1 MLDALITVNTSP
13 NFNYAISYKGMRSLG
28 KYINVRSN
36 NSNFKLAFLIK
47 DKSQAVG
54 FDPSKKV
61 ADIAL
66 ENYDDFNTLD
76 GQLGDGDLGITI
88 SKGLLSIKDN
98 LTLSS
103 PYDKSWI
110 GLYQDVNSCD
120 YAEPSGGWFWI
131 DTDDNKDPTNTNLNQ
146 NPLLEVTKTATVTDS
161 NSNGLNDAG
170 DIIVYT
176 ITLENKGNVTLS
188 SPTFNEY
195 LIDGEGTNITS
206 ALVGPTYN

>member
-1 MLDALITVNTSP
+1 MVINSTNEHNYLI
-13 NFNYAISYKGMRSLG
+13 
-28 KYINVRSN
+28 
-36 NSNFKLAFLIK
+36 
-47 DKSQAVG
+47 
-54 FDPSKKV
+54 
-61 ADIAL
+61 
-66 ENYDDFNTLD
+66 
-76 GQLGDGDLGITI
+76 
-88 SKGLLSIKDN
+88 SIKDN

-103 PYDKSWI
+103 PYDKSWV

-206 ALVGPTYN
+206 ALVGPT